1 MRILS
6 LIFIVSILSADNSG
20 SLIKATAALNAGMFE
35 EALVHINKAQKESPT
50 NPDVHQMKALLHEAL
65 DETEDALESWKK
77 CLEYSKDK
85 KVKRE
90 ARIHIQI
97 LSEE

>member
-35 EALVHINKAQKESPT
+35 EALVHINKAQINILTIIVFFINEKGYKVVAIHT
-50 NPDVHQMKALLHEAL
+50 KALPLI
-65 DETEDALESWKK
+65 S
-77 CLEYSKDK
+77 
-85 KVKRE
+85 
-90 ARIHIQI
+90 
-97 LSEE
+97 